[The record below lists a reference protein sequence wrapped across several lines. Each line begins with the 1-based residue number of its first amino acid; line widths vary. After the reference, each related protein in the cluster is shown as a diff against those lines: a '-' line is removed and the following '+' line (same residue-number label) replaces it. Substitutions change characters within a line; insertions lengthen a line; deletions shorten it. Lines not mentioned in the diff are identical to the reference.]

1 MTIAGLSFLIKMEL
15 DMEKTKPMTDLER
28 IQQSYSSG
36 SQKYVP
42 VDSQVETSK
51 RSDSTKEPTRDS
63 KPQRSLRVTT

>member
-1 MTIAGLSFLIKMEL
+1 
-15 DMEKTKPMTDLER
+15 MEKTKPITDLER

-42 VDSQVETSK
+42 ADSQAETSK

-63 KPQRSLRVTT
+63 KSQLPLRARL